1 LPGIAC
7 SFAPTKN
14 NNMCELL
21 AFNFNRPITPTF
33 TFDNFISRSEYQPH
47 GWGIA
52 SYPDNSAQIYKST
65 EKAAV
70 SRLARFLQGSD
81 EICSRII
88 ISHIRYA
95 THGSLSH
102 ANTHPFHK
110 KMGKLEWTF
119 MHNGT
124 LQHYKRGMRLKT
136 YLPTGETD
144 SEHAFCFLMQ
154 QIRRE
159 RNLLGGLM
167 PSYDFIESVLQQI
180 NAYGRFN
187 AVFSDSES
195 LYVYHDM
202 HGYNGLRFT
211 ERTFPFSRVVFRDS
225 GAAIDLSAY
234 KTSDTRGYIIATAA
248 QTDGEVWQSFTP
260 GKLAVFKAG
269 MRIK

>member
-1 LPGIAC
+1 
-7 SFAPTKN
+7 
-14 NNMCELL
+14 MCELL

-47 GWGIA
+47 GWGLA
-52 SYPDNSAQIYKST
+52 SYPDNSAQVFKST
-65 EKAAV
+65 EQASV
-70 SRLARFLQGSD
+70 SRLARYLQESE
-81 EICSRII
+81 EINSRII

-110 KMGKLEWTF
+110 KMGNLEWTF

-159 RNLLGGLM
+159 RQLLGRLM

-195 LYVYHDM
+195 LYVYRDM
-202 HGYNGLRFT
+202 NAYNGLRYT
-211 ERTFPFSRVVFRDS
+211 ERSFPFGSVAFRDS
-225 GAAIDLSAY
+225 GARIDLNSL
-234 KTSDTRGYIIATAA
+234 KSHDTSGFIIATTP
-248 QTDGEVWQSFTP
+248 QTAGEEWQSFVP
-260 GKLAVFKAG
+260 GKLAVFKDG
-269 MRIK
+269 VRII